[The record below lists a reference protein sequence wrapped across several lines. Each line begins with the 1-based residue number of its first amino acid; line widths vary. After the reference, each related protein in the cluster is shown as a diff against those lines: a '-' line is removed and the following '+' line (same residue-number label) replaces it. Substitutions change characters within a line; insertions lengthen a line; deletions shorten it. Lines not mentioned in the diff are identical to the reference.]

1 MTRRSILASRIL
13 ALAFGVWAASA
24 PALADDK
31 RYGVLFE
38 ARLIPSAKI
47 ARAKIVLGAGA
58 EHVRHLRFRID
69 PERHRAFEGDGK
81 VELLEGGTALS
92 WTPSGEGATLRYV
105 FAIDHLRDER
115 SYDARVTGSWALF
128 RGDDLFPTARV
139 RTRKGAR
146 SESRLRLLIPEGWS
160 RAVPY
165 PLLSNAVYDVSHA
178 DRDFDR
184 PTGWMIAGELGA
196 VRERLGDTHLTVAGP
211 LQHGFRR
218 QDILAFL
225 RILLPHVEAAAGR
238 LPPRLLV
245 VGASDPMWRGGLSG
259 TRSLYLHADRPLI
272 SEDGTSP
279 VAHELLHT
287 IMAISAREDSD
298 WIVEGLAELYSL
310 ELLRR
315 SGAMAKERADEALAD
330 LERRGRRARSLYTS
344 DARGAVTARAVTV
357 LRRLDDLIRKRS
369 EGKHSLD
376 DVLRALVAAREP
388 VTTESFQQQAEAAT
402 GLDLASFFRSEVG
415 PRP

>member
-1 MTRRSILASRIL
+1 MTRRSTLARRILTLAIGVLAS
-13 ALAFGVWAASA
+13 SA
-24 PALADDK
+24 PALAEGK
-31 RYGVLFE
+31 RYDVLFE
-38 ARLIPSAKI
+38 ARLIPSDKM
-47 ARAKIVLGAGA
+47 ARAKIVIGTGA
-58 EHVRHLRFRID
+58 EYVRNLRFRID
-69 PERHRAFEGDGK
+69 PERHRAFEGDGE
-81 VELLEGGTALS
+81 VELQDGGTALS

-128 RGDDLFPTARV
+128 RGDDLFPAARV
-139 RTRKGAR
+139 RTVKGAR
-146 SESRLRLLIPEGWS
+146 SESRFRLLAPEGWS

-165 PLLSNAVYDVSHA
+165 PLVANGVYDVSHSA
-178 DRDFDR
+178 RDFDR

-196 VRERLGDTHLTVAGP
+196 VRERMGNTHLTVAGP

-225 RILLPHVEAAAGR
+225 RILLPHLEAAAGR
-238 LPPRLLV
+238 LPSRLLV

-279 VAHELLHT
+279 VAHELLHS
-287 IMAISAREDSD
+287 IMGISARDQSD
-298 WIVEGLAELYSL
+298 WIVEGLAEFYSL

-315 SGAMAKERADEALAD
+315 SGAMAKERVDEALAD

-357 LRRLDDLIRKRS
+357 LQRLDALIRDRS
-369 EGKHSLD
+369 EGQKSLD
-376 DVLRALVAAREP
+376 DVLRTLVAEREP
-388 VTTESFQQQAEAAT
+388 VTTESFLEQVEATT
-402 GLDLASFFRSEVG
+402 GLDLASFFRREVG